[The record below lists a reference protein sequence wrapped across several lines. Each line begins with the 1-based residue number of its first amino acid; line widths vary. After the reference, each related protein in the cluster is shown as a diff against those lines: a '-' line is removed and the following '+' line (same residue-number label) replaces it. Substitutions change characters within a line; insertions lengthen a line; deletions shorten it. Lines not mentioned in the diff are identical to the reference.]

1 MPADRLRCHRQTES
15 MTSGLNT
22 RPTDEELAMDVNPD
36 LLEQALEAYKVWL
49 EQPTCPTRSRT
60 LGWSRRNAQAH

>member
-1 MPADRLRCHRQTES
+1 